1 MDEHWYRALLLIII
15 DTIEGIGKERHVKS
29 CEKSRGSCCRVC
41 SCSPRPPPR
50 RFPSL
55 NLHSTEEGASL
66 LPSNLNGDRSRSA
79 AGGRKK
85 KKRTKGT
92 KRPKSWGPLTMENDK
107 EENASASLFYSPAA
121 ISGILILCVLLCSS
135 SSLENNFCIAEITRR
150 GMTKGEGEPRRE
162 ACEDSSGREG

>member
-29 CEKSRGSCCRVC
+29 CEKSQGSCCRVC

-66 LPSNLNGDRSRSA
+66 LPSNLNGGRSRSDA
-79 AGGRKK
+79 DGRKK
-85 KKRTKGT
+85 KKRTKET
-92 KRPKSWGPLTMENDK
+92 RRPKSWGPSTMENDG
-107 EENASASLFYSPAA
+107 EENASVSLFYSPAA
-121 ISGILILCVLLCSS
+121 ISGILILCVLLCFS
-135 SSLENNFCIAEITRR
+135 SSLERNFCLAEITRFAR
-150 GMTKGEGEPRRE
+150 GEG
-162 ACEDSSGREG
+162 